1 MCIMAC
7 NDVLLQNAV
16 PSPGSPFHLDAD
28 ERARRQQPKTC
39 FVKNT
44 PHTTIST
51 SAKDLLSSSL
61 DIATI
66 AYSRLPMEGLLF
78 KSMSKRTHIALERAR
93 RATSE
98 DRHLMTV
105 RMNHLPSKDFSSR
118 V

>member
-16 PSPGSPFHLDAD
+16 PSPGSLFHLDAD

-61 DIATI
+61 DIA
-66 AYSRLPMEGLLF
+66 YPQLPMEGLLF

-98 DRHLMTV
+98 DRHLMTI
-105 RMNHLPSKDFSSR
+105 RMNHLPSKDFSNR